1 MRFSLS
7 LRAKDTEDPILNL
20 EQGRSVAGWGRMIF
34 YVADVDA
41 PWEYLRGKG
50 LNPESP
56 RDASWGE
63 RYFHMSDPDGNEL
76 SFARPI
82 GSAVDRQGARHRGTL
97 HESAAGC
104 AGTMRGRKESNP
116 DIKPPPADSALTLWA
131 TGAPPHDY
139 KRHGVTSLFAALDIA
154 TGGVLGKCYRRHRAV
169 EFLNFLKEIDKTVPA
184 ELDLHLVLDAQDR
197 PGSAVAAK
205 EAALS
210 SALHPHSCLLAESS

>member
-1 MRFSLS
+1 LIDKVRDIVGLYMN
-7 LRAKDTEDPILNL
+7 PP
-20 EQGRSVAGWGRMIF
+20 Q
-34 YVADVDA
+34 DA
-41 PWEYLRGKG
+41 LV
-50 LNPESP
+50 LCV
-56 RDASWGE
+56 GE
-63 RYFHMSDPDGNEL
+63 
-76 SFARPI
+76 
-82 GSAVDRQGARHRGTL
+82 
-97 HESAAGC
+97 
-104 AGTMRGRKESNP
+104 KSNP